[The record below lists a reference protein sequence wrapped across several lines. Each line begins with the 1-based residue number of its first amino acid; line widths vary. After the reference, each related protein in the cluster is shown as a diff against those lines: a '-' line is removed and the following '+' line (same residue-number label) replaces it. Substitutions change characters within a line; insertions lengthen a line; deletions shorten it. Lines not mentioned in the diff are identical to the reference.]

1 MTEKRK
7 AGKWRVRADV
17 TKLPR
22 KALSRKRAVNYS
34 SGLKNSNPK
43 RRISPAAEFRRIL
56 AEIGGVSLGRTLEE
70 EVGEGAGTVMLT
82 IWSGRRKWVEAMH
95 APVALMFRVFV
106 SSMNST
112 QEVSTPRRKTGT

>member
-1 MTEKRK
+1 
-7 AGKWRVRADV
+7 
-17 TKLPR
+17 
-22 KALSRKRAVNYS
+22 
-34 SGLKNSNPK
+34 
-43 RRISPAAEFRRIL
+43 L

-112 QEVSTPRRKTGT
+112 PEVSTPRRKTGT